1 MRKPSQIANHLA
13 GVVAKINNSKKP
25 DRSLVASELRR
36 VAAEL
41 DPLTPSQ
48 ICSQALLHGLMVEP
62 PEDLAT
68 QIAKV
73 KQYCATN
80 GIDPALCQAAV
91 EYLTQA
97 YGDEASAFTF
107 AR

>member
-1 MRKPSQIANHLA
+1 MRNPSQIANHLA
-13 GVVAKINNSKKP
+13 GVVTRINNSKRP
-25 DRSLVASELRR
+25 DRSRVAAELRR

-48 ICSQALLHGLMVEP
+48 ICSQALLHGLMEGP

-73 KQYCATN
+73 KQYCAAN
-80 GIDPALCQAAV
+80 NIDPNGCQEAI

-97 YGDEASAFTF
+97 NGDEASAF